1 MFPFSCD
8 HVSVFYFFASF
19 FPSLLCVCVYIYM
32 SSSVGSDSL
41 DKDSCMETCIAC
53 VLFFVGESIVQVCQF
68 CRSRQLSSRAFVS
81 FCCGLEGSENLQPN
95 RTFRWK
101 SPNRG
106 VGGRGVCVCVGGG
119 GGRVCY
125 RNYSEAAEEKTC
137 GFHQKLLNR

>member
-1 MFPFSCD
+1 MCVPLFLRSRVCLLFLRFFLP
-8 HVSVFYFFASF
+8 VSF
-19 FPSLLCVCVYIYM
+19 VCVYIYM

-101 SPNRG
+101 SPNS
-106 VGGRGVCVCVGGG
+106 VCVWGWGSVFVIETTVKQQRRRPVG
-119 GGRVCY
+119 
-125 RNYSEAAEEKTC
+125 SIKS
-137 GFHQKLLNR
+137 F

>member
-1 MFPFSCD
+1 MCVPLFLRSRVCLLFLRFFLP
-8 HVSVFYFFASF
+8 VSF
-19 FPSLLCVCVYIYM
+19 VCVYIYM

-106 VGGRGVCVCVGGG
+106 VGGRGVCVWGGG
-119 GGRVCY
+119 GGVFVIETTVKQQRRRPVG
-125 RNYSEAAEEKTC
+125 SIKS
-137 GFHQKLLNR
+137 F